1 MSLLLRQENIRTE
14 PNERSIGKRVAFDK
28 ERDACVMVLV
38 EGPWHGAV
46 NGHLRDLQS
55 RSRGLQEH
63 ERAAANEQRGQQ
75 RPTPRLAFFNLQQL
89 SIPGWSPLRLFLG
102 LHQQVARA
110 GRRFAPSDIDRG
122 ELYRLCPVPHRSRSA
137 EALGPVRSRRRS
149 TVDRQSYRR
158 LAGEIPRRCWRCRPW
173 ERPAGPW

>member
-1 MSLLLRQENIRTE
+1 MPDGPSRRTVA
-14 PNERSIGKRVAFDK
+14 RS
-28 ERDACVMVLV
+28 
-38 EGPWHGAV
+38 
-46 NGHLRDLQS
+46 S
-55 RSRGLQEH
+55 RWSFARFTIPQ
-63 ERAAANEQRGQQ
+63 
-75 RPTPRLAFFNLQQL
+75 PRLAGTRKSRSKRATRTAASNASARLFPAFQQL
-89 SIPGWSPLRLFLG
+89 SIPRWSPLRLFLG

-122 ELYRLCPVPHRSRSA
+122 EFYRLFPVPHRSRSA

-149 TVDRQSYRR
+149 TVDRQSCRR